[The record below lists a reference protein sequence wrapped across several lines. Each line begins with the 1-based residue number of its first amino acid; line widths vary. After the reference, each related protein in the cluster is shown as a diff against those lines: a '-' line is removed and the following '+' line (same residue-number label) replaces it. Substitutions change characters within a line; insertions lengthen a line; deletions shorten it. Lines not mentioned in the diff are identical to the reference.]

1 MYRKRF
7 KLPSVA
13 IAAFRSGADLQN
25 QFYLQLPAVRK
36 IALLDQDVSLA
47 KVRDKVSSNQKVKWI
62 FPSQILEKQFTKSET
77 SHHKKLDTTA
87 IEPYPT
93 DFNLGAS
100 NEFEDQIVYWQFKQQ
115 SNETIEKSL
124 TNILPMVLK
133 NEKIIL
139 LMDAP
144 TAQQNLIKSLAKQ
157 WIKSITTVDP
167 DGSDYQKY
175 FEIGKPQSF
184 STEAEWIDYLDEHLE
199 DEPEFLGSEQ
209 IHQFYRVG
217 NFLSRIKFVTE
228 KDDINEI
235 FSKIRLFIDQGVQ
248 ADLRKQILAI
258 STGVPIISFAVTD
271 LVNQGGNGFQKTTSG
286 QLLEQV
292 NYFLQD
298 LHHWNQGL
306 VDSVSLI
313 EEYEPDKLLKRW
325 KVVMTD
331 G

>member
-1 MYRKRF
+1 
-7 KLPSVA
+7 
-13 IAAFRSGADLQN
+13 
-25 QFYLQLPAVRK
+25 
-36 IALLDQDVSLA
+36 
-47 KVRDKVSSNQKVKWI
+47 
-62 FPSQILEKQFTKSET
+62 
-77 SHHKKLDTTA
+77 
-87 IEPYPT
+87 
-93 DFNLGAS
+93 
-100 NEFEDQIVYWQFKQQ
+100 
-115 SNETIEKSL
+115 
-124 TNILPMVLK
+124 
-133 NEKIIL
+133 
-139 LMDAP
+139 MDAP